1 MNVCAT
7 RELLQSLGFRINLD
21 ECHLLLATEQK
32 FLGFIINSQL
42 MSISLTAEK
51 RTKILNLAVSFK
63 NRNSCRIRELAQFI
77 GILIPACPAVEY
89 GFLYTKILERQK
101 FLALDKFYSNY
112 EAKMTLAPLLA
123 ADLNWWINNINSTSS
138 TIRDDYYEMEIY
150 SDASRSDWGAAWEK
164 KKTRGW
170 WNSVEQNYQI
180 NFLELKAA
188 FYGLKC
194 FAKDLKSCQILL
206 RIDNTT
212 AISYINKMS
221 SIQFPN
227 LSILS
232 REIWQWCEKK
242 NIWIFASHISSSRN
256 FIADKESRISSE
268 ETEWELA
275 DYAFRKVNLIFGKF
289 DVDLFAT
296 LNNTKCSTFFS
307 WFPDPSAAAVDA
319 FTVSWSRFFFYA
331 FPPFSLI
338 MRTSRKITRDKAEG
352 VLVVPHWPSEAW
364 FPLFKSLSISEP
376 TIFSNMALTFPG
388 SDQIIRKA
396 FLLQDVPRSAPD
408 TTMASLS
415 QATLKQ
421 YERPVSLWWKFCQH
435 TQVSVFSPPRRSVLE
450 FLTIC
455 ATNLG
460 SYSSLNTYRSAIS
473 LITMTNVGQDQFVK
487 RFMKGFATQKPPRP
501 KYNETW
507 DPSKVL
513 DHISQFYPNSELSFE
528 KLSEKLVVLLALIT
542 AQRVQTLSLKES
554 RTFGLNRNQPRLII
568 PAFKEKLQL
577 CPVQTLRDYLDKSK
591 ALSSPRDPFLIVIT
605 KAPYTHASSQT
616 ISHWIKKVLNDSG
629 IDRTLAAHSTRH
641 ASTSAAARQ
650 ALVPQGREGAKK
662 SG

>member
-1 MNVCAT
+1 MVLIVT
-7 RELLQSLGFRINLD
+7 REPIIWCVIPFFIVEAQNQRPLLTKSLASPEKDPEMDNL
-21 ECHLLLATEQK
+21 
-32 FLGFIINSQL
+32 S
-42 MSISLTAEK
+42 
-51 RTKILNLAVSFK
+51 
-63 NRNSCRIRELAQFI
+63 REIASRFI
-77 GILIPACPAVEY
+77 GQMQIESALGPDLFTPLSEAWSNIIRVGIITKRDGYQVDIQTQPGTGLCALGQVFSDLLRKEIDKDFDLDFTKLTTTLACPAVKY

-123 ADLNWWINNINSTSS
+123 ADLNWWINNMNSTSS
-138 TIRDDYYEMEIY
+138 TIRDDYYELEIY
-150 SDASRSDWGAAWEK
+150 SDASRSGWGAAWEK

-170 WNSVEQNYQI
+170 WNSVEKNYHI

-188 FYGLKC
+188 FYGSKC

-212 AISYINKMS
+212 AISYINKMG

-227 LSILS
+227 LSTLS

-242 NIWIFASHISSSRN
+242 NIWIFASHISSSQN
-256 FIADKESRISSE
+256 FIADKESRILSE

-275 DYAFRKVNLIFGKF
+275 DYAFRK
-289 DVDLFAT
+289 
-296 LNNTKCSTFFS
+296 
-307 WFPDPSAAAVDA
+307 
-319 FTVSWSRFFFYA
+319 
-331 FPPFSLI
+331 
-338 MRTSRKITRDKAEG
+338 
-352 VLVVPHWPSEAW
+352 
-364 FPLFKSLSISEP
+364 
-376 TIFSNMALTFPG
+376 TIFSNMTLTFPG

-396 FLLQDVPRSAPD
+396 FLLQDVPRSALD

-421 YERPVSLWWKFCQH
+421 YERPVSLWWKFCQD

-455 ATNLG
+455 TSNLG
-460 SYSSLNTYRSAIS
+460 SYSSLNTYRSAVS

-487 RFMKGFATQKPPRP
+487 RFMKGFATQKPSRP
-501 KYNETW
+501 KYNKTW

-513 DHISQFYPNSELSFE
+513 DHISRFYPNSELSFE
-528 KLSEKLVVLLALIT
+528 KLSKKLVVLLALIT
-542 AQRVQTLSLKES
+542 AQRVHTLSLIRVENIRFLEDEIRIEIPDRIKTS
-554 RTFGLNRNQPRLII
+554 GMNRNQPRLII

-577 CPVQTLRDYLDKSK
+577 CPVQTLRDYLDRSK

-616 ISHWIKKVLNDSG
+616 IRHWIKKVLNDSG
-629 IDRTLAAHSTRH
+629 IDRTFAAHSSRH

-650 ALVPQGREGAKK
+650 GLNMETIYRTAG
-662 SG
+662 